1 MLVSFSLLRL
11 CRICLEPHGI
21 STGISFTPPSVSQ
34 WEPWIE
40 NLTVMRT
47 KKFESDDVAAAE
59 VVNIEG
65 SIFSMPYGQATI
77 YNVLPTCW

>member
-1 MLVSFSLLRL
+1 
-11 CRICLEPHGI
+11 
-21 STGISFTPPSVSQ
+21 
-34 WEPWIE
+34 
-40 NLTVMRT
+40 MRT